1 MIPAMIDPVLDWLRH
16 LKDPLRNATQAGR
29 WIARLPVGDVLEIQ
43 RQALELLAN
52 FPVGGRDVTAPML
65 EALLRLD
72 ARLEPIVK
80 DLTRQYTINYQKSST
95 VESRLWHAVFDLVK
109 GFIGA
114 YNAALQGGFPHAG
127 DRRWRA
133 ILPWALV
140 RLAHYRGLDGKYRL
154 FRYSHWIP
162 AQWRDFHETY
172 ELARS
177 RSWHREQLVFGAG
190 KFARPG
196 VFAEQVYLDML
207 LLMRL
212 DSGNFT
218 PDQVEWVSD
227 QIEDWAPSLTLSPV
241 ATESTGFYV
250 DLTGAQ
256 GLRRRDKPVVGGHVM
271 YVDTGPVYTRIVERL
286 RWLPE
291 SDDEKPA
298 PGDLPAREQRLLL
311 MRLAALYGPEALA
324 HAPRA
329 LRHSADEHVRVVSG
343 LHALTRAVA
352 EIDRLPDAVR
362 TPGIAAS
369 FDEAT
374 LVNPGIN
381 PASIERR
388 VRGTRWKMVDRSE
401 SGCRLMAPAKEAPA
415 KLGELLAIKDGDNWI
430 LGVVRRMQRQQV
442 DEMTVGVEIIARRLV
457 RVLMRGWS
465 APADASRA
473 APDRPFFGIY
483 LPAAPENRQASQR
496 SLIGPDD
503 RFTPGGMIELDTGSA
518 RYLIRFTQ
526 TLERQTGWT
535 WTLFNAVR
543 KLST

>member
-1 MIPAMIDPVLDWLRH
+1 MIDPVLDWLRH
-16 LKDPLRNATQAGR
+16 LKDPLRNPTQAGR
-29 WIARLPVGDVLEIQ
+29 WIARLPIGDVLEIQ
-43 RQALELLAN
+43 RQSLELLAN
-52 FPVGGRDVTAPML
+52 FPIGGGEVTAPQL
-65 EALLRLD
+65 EALLKLD

-114 YNAALQGGFPHAG
+114 YSAALQSGFTHAEN
-127 DRRWRA
+127 RRWRA

-140 RLAHYRGLDGKYRL
+140 RLVHYRGLDGKYRL

-162 AQWRDFHETY
+162 AQWREFHEAY

-190 KFARPG
+190 KFAKPG
-196 VFAEQVYLDML
+196 VCVEQVYLDML

-218 PDQVEWVSD
+218 PDQVEWVGT
-227 QIEDWAPSLTLSPV
+227 QLEDWAPSLTLSS
-241 ATESTGFYV
+241 AAADSAGFFV

-256 GLRRRDKPVVGGHVM
+256 GLRRRDKPIVGGHVM
-271 YVDTGPVYTRIVERL
+271 YVDTGPVYSRIVERL

-291 SDDEKPA
+291 TDDEKLA
-298 PGDLPAREQRLLL
+298 AGDLPAREQRLLL

-329 LRHSADEHVRVVSG
+329 ARHSADEHVRVVSG

-362 TPGIAAS
+362 TPGVLAS

-374 LVNPGIN
+374 LINPGIN

-415 KLGELLAIKDGDNWI
+415 KLGELLAIEDGGNWI

-457 RVLMRGWS
+457 RVLMRGWA

-473 APDRPFFGIY
+473 AQDRPFFGIY

>member
-1 MIPAMIDPVLDWLRH
+1 MIDPVLDWLRH
-16 LKDPLRNATQAGR
+16 LKDPLRNSTQAGR

-43 RQALELLAN
+43 RQSLELLAD
-52 FPVGGRDVTAPML
+52 FPSGGRDATAPQL
-65 EALLRLD
+65 EALLQLD
-72 ARLEPIVK
+72 ARLEPIVR

-114 YNAALQGGFPHAG
+114 YNAALQGGFSHAEN
-127 DRRWRA
+127 RRWRA

-140 RLAHYRGLDGKYRL
+140 RLAHYRGLDGKFRL
-154 FRYSHWIP
+154 YRYSHWIP
-162 AQWRDFHETY
+162 AQWREFHETY
-172 ELARS
+172 ELARA
-177 RSWHREQLVFGAG
+177 RSWHREQLVFGAA
-190 KFARPG
+190 KFAKPG
-196 VFAEQVYLDML
+196 ICVEQVYLNML

-218 PDQVEWVSD
+218 PDQVEWVAN
-227 QIEDWAPSLTLSPV
+227 QLEDWAPSLTLTPV
-241 ATESTGFYV
+241 APEGAGFYV

-256 GLRRRDKPVVGGHVM
+256 GLRRRDKPIVGGHVM
-271 YVDTGPVYTRIVERL
+271 YVDTGPVYSRIVERL

-311 MRLAALYGPEALA
+311 MRLAALYGPESLA

-329 LRHSADEHVRVVSG
+329 SRRSADEHVRVVNG

-352 EIDRLPDAVR
+352 EIDRLPEAAR
-362 TPGIAAS
+362 TPGILAS

-374 LVNPGIN
+374 LANPGIN

-415 KLGELLAIKDGDNWI
+415 KLGELLAIMDGDNWI

-457 RVLMRGWS
+457 RVLLRGWA
-465 APADASRA
+465 APADATRA
-473 APDRPFFGIY
+473 AQDRPFFGIY

-503 RFTPGGMIELDTGSA
+503 RFSPGGMIELDTGSA

>member
-1 MIPAMIDPVLDWLRH
+1 MIDPVIDWLRH
-16 LKDPLRNATQAGR
+16 LKDPLRNPAQVR
-29 WIARLPVGDVLEIQ
+29 RFIARLPVGDVFEVQ
-43 RQALELLAN
+43 RESLELLAN
-52 FPVGGRDVTAPML
+52 FPGSGREVAAPQL

-72 ARLEPIVK
+72 ARLEPIIH
-80 DLTRQYTINYQKSST
+80 DLTRQYTANYQKSTT
-95 VESRLWHAVFDLVK
+95 VESRLWHAVFDLVQAC
-109 GFIGA
+109 IGA
-114 YNAALQGGFPHAG
+114 YNATLQGGFPHAEN
-127 DRRWRA
+127 RRWRA

-140 RLAHYRGLDGKYRL
+140 RLAHFRGLDGKFRL

-172 ELARS
+172 ELARA
-177 RSWHREQLVFGAG
+177 RAWQREQLVFGAG
-190 KFARPG
+190 GFAKPG
-196 VFAEQVYLDML
+196 ISVEQVYLDML

-218 PDQVEWVSD
+218 PDQVEWVARQLD
-227 QIEDWAPSLTLSPV
+227 DWAPSLVLMPTASDS
-241 ATESTGFYV
+241 AGFYV
-250 DLTGAQ
+250 DTE
-256 GLRRRDKPVVGGHVM
+256 
-271 YVDTGPVYTRIVERL
+271 PVYARIVERL

-291 SDDEKPA
+291 TDDEKVVP
-298 PGDLPAREQRLLL
+298 DELPAREQRLLL
-311 MRLAALYGPEALA
+311 MRLAALFGPDALA

-329 LRHSADEHVRVVSG
+329 TRQSADTHVRVVSG

-352 EIDRLPDAVR
+352 EIDRLPDAAR
-362 TPGIAAS
+362 TAGVMTS

-374 LVNPGIN
+374 LANPGIN

-442 DEMTVGVEIIARRLV
+442 DEMTVGVEIVARRLV
-457 RVLMRGWS
+457 RVLMRSW
-465 APADASRA
+465 ATPADTPRTAH
-473 APDRPFFGIY
+473 DRPFFGIY
-483 LPAAPENRQASQR
+483 LPAAPENRQSSQR

-518 RYLIRFTQ
+518 RYLIRFTK

-543 KLST
+543 KLAP

>member
-1 MIPAMIDPVLDWLRH
+1 MIDPVLDWLRR
-16 LKDPLRNATQAGR
+16 LRDPLRNPAQAR
-29 WIARLPVGDVLEIQ
+29 RFIARLPAGDLLEVQ
-43 RQALELLAN
+43 RQALDLLAN
-52 FPVGGRDVTAPML
+52 FPVGGGDVAAAQL
-65 EALLRLD
+65 EALLGLD
-72 ARLEPIVK
+72 ARLEPVVA
-80 DLTRQYTINYQKSST
+80 DLTRQYTANYQKSST
-95 VESRLWHAVFDLVK
+95 VESRLWHSVFDLVK
-109 GFIGA
+109 AFVAA
-114 YNAALQGGFPHAG
+114 YGAALSSGFAHP
-127 DRRWRA
+127 DNRRWRA

-140 RLAHYRGLDGKYRL
+140 RLAHYRGLDGKFRL

-172 ELARS
+172 ELARA
-177 RSWHREQLVFGAG
+177 RSWHREQLVFGAVG
-190 KFARPG
+190 FSRPG
-196 VFAEQVYLDML
+196 ISVEQVYLDML

-218 PDQVEWVSD
+218 PDQVEWVAR
-227 QIEDWAPSLTLSPV
+227 QLEDWAPALALSPN
-241 ATESTGFYV
+241 ASPSAGFYV
-250 DLTGAQ
+250 DIAGSQ
-256 GLRRRDKPVVGGHVM
+256 GLRRRDKTPAGGHLL
-271 YVDTGPVYTRIVERL
+271 YVDTTPVYTRIVERL

-291 SDDEKPA
+291 NDEAMPA
-298 PGDLPAREQRLLL
+298 QGDLPAREQRLLL
-311 MRLAALYGPEALA
+311 MRLAALYGPDALA

-329 LRHSADEHVRVVSG
+329 TRLSADEHVRVVSG

-352 EIDRLPDAVR
+352 EIDRLPDEAR
-362 TPGIAAS
+362 IPGIAAS
-369 FDEAT
+369 YDEAT
-374 LVNPGIN
+374 LINPGIN

-401 SGCRLMAPAKEAPA
+401 SGCRLVAPAKEAPA

-430 LGVVRRMQRQQV
+430 LGVVRRMQRQHV

-457 RVLMRGWS
+457 RVLMRS
-465 APADASRA
+465 FASPADPSRA
-473 APDRPFFGIY
+473 QDRPFFGVY
-483 LPAAPENRQASQR
+483 LPAAPENRQSSQR

-503 RFTPGGMIELDTGSA
+503 RFTPAGMVELDTGSA

>member
-1 MIPAMIDPVLDWLRH
+1 MIDPVLDWLRH
-16 LKDPLRNATQAGR
+16 LKDPLRNPAQLRR
-29 WIARLPVGDVLEIQ
+29 WVARLPIGDVLEIQ
-43 RQALELLAN
+43 RQALELIAN
-52 FPVGGRDVTAPML
+52 FPSGGREVTAPQL

-72 ARLEPIVK
+72 ARLDPIVK

-114 YNAALQGGFPHAG
+114 YGAALQGGFTHAEN
-127 DRRWRA
+127 RRWRA
-133 ILPWALV
+133 ILPWGLV
-140 RLAHYRGLDGKYRL
+140 RLAHYRGLDGKFRL

-162 AQWRDFHETY
+162 AQWREFHETY
-172 ELARS
+172 ELARA

-190 KFARPG
+190 AFAKPG
-196 VFAEQVYLDML
+196 IFLEQVYLNML

-218 PDQVEWVSD
+218 PDQVEWVAA
-227 QIEDWAPSLTLSPV
+227 QLEDWAPSLALAPTASDGV
-241 ATESTGFYV
+241 GFFV

-256 GLRRRDKPVVGGHVM
+256 GLRRRDKPIVGGHVM

-291 SDDEKPA
+291 TDDEKPA

-311 MRLAALYGPEALA
+311 MRLAALFGPEALA

-329 LRHSADEHVRVVSG
+329 TRESADEHVRVVSG

-352 EIDRLPDAVR
+352 EIDRLPEAAR
-362 TPGIAAS
+362 TPGIMTS
-369 FDEAT
+369 FDEPT

-415 KLGELLAIKDGDNWI
+415 KLGELLAIRDGDNWI

-457 RVLMRGWS
+457 RVLMRGWA
-465 APADASRA
+465 APAETSRA
-473 APDRPFFGIY
+473 AQDRPFFGIY
-483 LPAAPENRQASQR
+483 LPVAPENRQASQR

-543 KLST
+543 KLSA

>member
-1 MIPAMIDPVLDWLRH
+1 MIDPVFEWLRH
-16 LKDPLRNATQAGR
+16 LKDPLRNPAQVRRFITK
-29 WIARLPVGDVLEIQ
+29 LPDRDVLEVQ
-43 RQALELLAN
+43 RISLELLAN
-52 FPVGGRDVTAPML
+52 FPLGGRDVTAPQL
-65 EALLRLD
+65 EALLALD
-72 ARLEPIVK
+72 ARLEPIIL
-80 DLTRQYTINYQKSST
+80 DLTRQYTANYQKSST

-109 GFIGA
+109 AFIGA
-114 YNAALQGGFPHAG
+114 YNAVLQGGFSHAEN
-127 DRRWRA
+127 RRWRA

-140 RLAHYRGLDGKYRL
+140 RLMHYRGLDGKFRL

-172 ELARS
+172 ELARA

-190 KFARPG
+190 GFSKPG
-196 VFAEQVYLDML
+196 ISVEQVYLDML

-218 PDQVEWVSD
+218 PDQVEWVAS
-227 QIEDWAPSLTLSPV
+227 QLADWAPALSLTPV
-241 ATESTGFYV
+241 ASESAGFYV
-250 DLTGAQ
+250 DLAGAH
-256 GLRRRDKPVVGGHVM
+256 GLHRRETKPHVGGNLM
-271 YVDTGPVYTRIVERL
+271 YVDTGPVYMRIVERL

-291 SDDEKPA
+291 TDDEKAP

-311 MRLAALYGPEALA
+311 MRLAALFGPDSLA

-329 LRHSADEHVRVVSG
+329 SRRSADEHVRVVSG

-352 EIDRLPDAVR
+352 EIDRLPDSVR
-362 TPGIAAS
+362 TPGIVAS
-369 FDEAT
+369 YDEAT
-374 LVNPGIN
+374 LIDPGIN

-415 KLGELLAIKDGDNWI
+415 KLGELLAINDGDNWI

-457 RVLMRGWS
+457 RVLMRSWA

-473 APDRPFFGIY
+473 VHDRPFFGIY
-483 LPAAPENRQASQR
+483 LPAAPENRQSSQR